1 MTGPDRL
8 PEPHPDGPADELLGR
23 LAGLLDRIDPMP
35 AQVTVEASALFGLRR
50 LDEELAEL
58 VRDSAEEH
66 GRLLA
71 VRGEGDVRLIS
82 FETGPVT
89 VELQV
94 TERGT
99 ARDLVAQI
107 TGTEVAR
114 AEVETSAGRRAVTVQ
129 DSLFTMDGVPGG
141 LLRLRLLTGAGR
153 DLVTSWVK
161 V

>member
-1 MTGPDRL
+1 MNGVAD
-8 PEPHPDGPADELLGR
+8 ADETDEALLGR
-23 LAGLLDRIDPMP
+23 LRTVFEQVDPLPEHVLAG
-35 AQVTVEASALFGLRR
+35 AKALFGLRR

-58 VRDSAEEH
+58 VRDSAEER

-99 ARDLVAQI
+99 VRDLVAQVS
-107 TGTEVAR
+107 GTAVAR
-114 AEVETSAGRRAVTVQ
+114 AEVETAAGRRP
-129 DSLFTMDGVPGG
+129 VPSRTASSRSTACPPACSGCG
-141 LLRLRLLTGAGR
+141 C
-153 DLVTSWVK
+153 
-161 V
+161 

>member
-1 MTGPDRL
+1 MTADDVLLARL
-8 PEPHPDGPADELLGR
+8 RAV
-23 LAGLLDRIDPMP
+23 LDQVDPMP
-35 AQVTVEASALFGLRR
+35 AQVAVEASALFGLRR
-50 LDEELAEL
+50 LDEQLAEL
-58 VRDSAEEH
+58 VRDSADDR

-94 TERGT
+94 TERGP
-99 ARDLVAQI
+99 ARDLVAQ
-107 TGTEVAR
+107 VAGAVVVG
-114 AEVETSAGRRAVTVQ
+114 AEVETAGGRRPVPIE
-129 DSLFTMDGVPGG
+129 DSLFTLDGVPAG

-153 DLVTSWVK
+153 DLVTSWVR

>member
-1 MTGPDRL
+1 MTT
-8 PEPHPDGPADELLGR
+8 PEPYETDEALLGR
-23 LAGLLDRIDPMP
+23 LRLVVDQLDPMP
-35 AQVTVEASALFGLRR
+35 AHLADAAKALLGLRR

-58 VRDSAEEH
+58 VRDSAEEQ

-94 TERGT
+94 TERGSV
-99 ARDLVAQI
+99 RDLVAQVS
-107 TGTEVAR
+107 GTAVVR
-114 AEVETSAGRRAVTVQ
+114 AEVETATGRSPVPVE
-129 DSLFTMDGVPGG
+129 DSLFTLDGAPAG
-141 LLRLRLLTGAGR
+141 LLRLRLLTAAGR

-161 V
+161 I

>member
-1 MTGPDRL
+1 MTT
-8 PEPHPDGPADELLGR
+8 PEPYESDEALLAALR
-23 LAGLLDRIDPMP
+23 RM
-35 AQVTVEASALFGLRR
+35 VEALDPVPAHLAQGATALIGLRR

-58 VRDSAEEH
+58 IRDSAEER

-94 TERGT
+94 TERGGL
-99 ARDLVAQI
+99 RDLVAQVS
-107 TGTEVAR
+107 GTAVAR
-114 AEVETSAGRRAVTVQ
+114 AEVETPTGRSPVAVD
-129 DSLFTMDGVPGG
+129 DSLFTVDGVPAG
-141 LLRLRLLTGAGR
+141 LLRLRLFTATGR

>member
-1 MTGPDRL
+1 MTT
-8 PEPHPDGPADELLGR
+8 PEPYEPDEALLAALRRMVEGLDPVPAH
-23 LAGLLDRIDPMP
+23 LAQG
-35 AQVTVEASALFGLRR
+35 ATALIGLRR

-58 VRDSAEEH
+58 IRDSAEER

-94 TERGT
+94 TERGGL
-99 ARDLVAQI
+99 RDLVAQVS
-107 TGTEVAR
+107 GTAVAR
-114 AEVETSAGRRAVTVQ
+114 AEVETPAGRSPVAVD
-129 DSLFTMDGVPGG
+129 DSLFTVDGVPAG
-141 LLRLRLLTGAGR
+141 LLRLRLFTATGR

>member
-1 MTGPDRL
+1 MTTSEPRDTDEAVLHRL
-8 PEPHPDGPADELLGR
+8 R
-23 LAGLLDRIDPMP
+23 LAFDQLDPVPRQLADGAKALL
-35 AQVTVEASALFGLRR
+35 GLRR

-58 VRDSAEEH
+58 VRDSAEER

-94 TERGT
+94 TERGGL
-99 ARDLVAQI
+99 RDLVAQVA
-107 TGTEVAR
+107 GTAIAR
-114 AEVETSAGRRAVTVQ
+114 AEVETATGRSTVPVE
-129 DSLFTMDGVPGG
+129 DSLFTLDGAPAG
-141 LLRLRLLTGAGR
+141 LLRLRLLTAAGR

-161 V
+161 I